1 MMNFLTLVLPVM
13 LVAVVSA
20 NFTRNHDTSLEM
32 NTGNNM
38 VSRVTSEDEQLGY
51 FSERYGLPRGPWV
64 DACRNYFLPYAAVS
78 CFDHMELSTPNMSS
92 YNYEL
97 RADDA
102 GLSEWVR
109 ETGTG
114 AWQRYIL
121 ADRPF
126 ETAAVFAAGFQQNFE
141 SPFFAASGRILP
153 LDYFDI
159 SRAALID
166 AGLSNLWMLMG
177 VVLLAGC
184 YCLWRPASNTMM
196 LSLVLMV
203 GSVANIFVSY
213 FGDGMEIGRHT
224 YPGYATL
231 GVAQGLFLLSLVQA
245 LLFMIRGALSK

>member
-1 MMNFLTLVLPVM
+1 
-13 LVAVVSA
+13 
-20 NFTRNHDTSLEM
+20 
-32 NTGNNM
+32 
-38 VSRVTSEDEQLGY
+38 
-51 FSERYGLPRGPWV
+51 
-64 DACRNYFLPYAAVS
+64 
-78 CFDHMELSTPNMSS
+78 MELSTPNMSS

-109 ETGTG
+109 EAGTG

-121 ADRPF
+121 ADRPL
-126 ETAAVFAAGFQQNFE
+126 ETAAVFSAGFQQNFE
-141 SPFFAASGRILP
+141 YPFFAMSGRILP
-153 LDYFDI
+153 LNYFDI
-159 SRAALID
+159 SRAGLID

-184 YCLWRPASNTMM
+184 YCLWRPASNTMT

-203 GSVANIFVSY
+203 GSLANIFVSY

-245 LLFMIRGALSK
+245 LLFMIPGIRGKAGGRAGGSTI